1 MKLCDAIDTACKT
14 ECGIKRAWWREA
26 EVTTAFVPAVDGSGF
41 TLSLFVYGEPWHPS
55 GADIA
60 ADDWE
65 LTPHRPTRPP
75 GSSEPMRKRA
85 VEKPPRQGLSKLA
98 LATSILSL
106 VLAMLSL
113 LLR

>member
-1 MKLCDAIDTACKT
+1 MKLCDAIDMACKT

-26 EVTTAFVPAVDGSGF
+26 EVTTAFVPAVDGNGF
-41 TLSLFVYGEPWHPS
+41 TLSLFVYGAPWHPS

-65 LTPHRPTRPP
+65 LTSRRPTRPP

-98 LATSILSL
+98 IATSILSI